1 MNTSSSSMSK
11 IEMEEK
17 IKKYKWVLMKL
28 HKEIEAKDLEIN
40 RLWKLIDKMKED
52 KAKWNK
58 SMNWAKYHCLLIG

>member
-1 MNTSSSSMSK
+1 MSTQDTSSMSK

-52 KAKWNK
+52 KAK
-58 SMNWAKYHCLLIG
+58 